1 MDLQSRIDAL
11 RRMIDGYK
19 TATSPDPGILRDIE
33 TNARTLLTD
42 AKNTTYESTVQAMF
56 AEVARLGTA
65 SAAVPS
71 AVSAAVRG
79 LVRRARIRIEV
90 AGDDDDIDAALDILA
105 QALQQDRADAELLD
119 LLEQAGRRSGH
130 AAQRVNDLFARYA
143 VNRKVEAPDPP
154 RSTNTYQTVR
164 STQTQTVQPV
174 AQTPEPDSETP
185 PAPPTPAP
193 DADEPPP
200 PPRFS
205 SSPGYMPP
213 ESGART
219 PGQRKPPPLNI
230 AAGASP
236 ADLEDLISDLSQSYY
251 AGDYQI
257 TVETANRILQAQPG
271 NATALEYRQKA
282 EDNLIRG
289 VVPDH
294 RIPFDARVSYN
305 RAKSLERAGNYE
317 EAGRLYREARDLA
330 ERSGILSWKDA
341 EQALLD
347 IQDLA
352 LARELMSEGD
362 RFLAADNWAE
372 AVRKYQGALAVVPN
386 DRQIDERLETARRV
400 QNDTE
405 QASVQ
410 LTTLSGTLSEQ
421 AGQIRNVQAILSRVR
436 QLLPNSQRVSGLVQE
451 ASAKFAG
458 IKAQV
463 TDQAQAALTRAQ
475 SATSVDERLTLGNE
489 AFKLLEVGSDLDPSD
504 ARLSELKIEAQTM
517 TANAQRARQTIERSA
532 AMIAQ
537 NFDNDL
543 AQARA
548 LLADLRDYAQDDR
561 YRAVVSDLLAR
572 YIERAEFAL
581 EDGDIAEAETWLNT
595 VRDEPFRILGRRAE
609 VQRIES
615 IIRRQRRGNR
625 LRIGL
630 VIAGILTIV
639 GVTGALT
646 RDTWM
651 PVFFPPPPTVTPT
664 PSTTLTPSQTF
675 TPTDTATA
683 THTPT
688 ASYTPTAT
696 DTPTSTPTASA
707 TPTATAT
714 STPTATPTDTPTQTL
729 TPSITPTPAIL
740 CELVVTNEAG
750 TRIRSRPTTGA
761 PQTGSL
767 QFLQPLTVIQ
777 QQRGPDDSRVWYFVR
792 AQVDTVEVQ
801 GWVREDNVRQQ
812 TGREC
817 PSLN

>member
-347 IQDLA
+347 IQDLV

-386 DRQIDERLETARRV
+386 DPQIDERLETARRV

-543 AQARA
+543 AQART